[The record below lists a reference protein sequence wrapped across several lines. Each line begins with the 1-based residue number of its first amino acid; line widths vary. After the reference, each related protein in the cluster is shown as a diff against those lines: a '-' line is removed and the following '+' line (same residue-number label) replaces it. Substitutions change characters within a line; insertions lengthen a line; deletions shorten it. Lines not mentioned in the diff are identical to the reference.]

1 MKTKLTLCSLLFFF
15 LFSSA
20 ANACPVIYRGLI
32 NVVDEK
38 NNPIKGAEVWKFYC
52 ETDSYR
58 LSRNKHYIN
67 DVAVTDS
74 SQFVYKTSGG
84 GGWGIDEDPCKPSEI
99 MFRITAPGYPDLVLK
114 NVSFKSVSRVRGNL
128 PELTVTMYHSRYVK
142 KGEQFIRLE
151 NYACNKN
158 VEVKDS
164 LTLVFRD
171 YVHELYAESTVEEAE
186 RVHSAGIKTFPNP
199 VKDVLKLEIS
209 SDIFQ
214 PHRGVITD
222 IHGKTIQEFE
232 INEAATSLDL
242 SWEGAGLYF
251 ISVFNTEGE
260 LQYCVRFVKA

>member
-15 LFSSA
+15 LLSEA
-20 ANACPVIYRGLI
+20 VNACPVFYRGLI

-38 NNPIKGAEVWKFYC
+38 NNPIKGAWIWKYYC
-52 ETDSYR
+52 EKDSYR
-58 LSRNKHYIN
+58 LNYKSIYID
-67 DVAVTDS
+67 DVRTTDS
-74 SQFVYKTSGG
+74 TEFIYFTSGG
-84 GGWGIDEDPCKPSEI
+84 LWDLDDDPCKPSEI
-99 MFRITAPGYPDLVLK
+99 MFRITAPGYPDVVLK
-114 NVSFKSVSRVRGNL
+114 NVEFKKLSREWGVL
-128 PELTVTMYHSRYVK
+128 PKLTVTMYHSRFVK
-142 KGEQFIRLE
+142 KGEHFIRYE
-151 NYACNKN
+151 SYACNKDI
-158 VEVKDS
+158 EVKDS
-164 LTLVFRD
+164 LTLVFSD
-171 YVHELYAESTVEEAE
+171 YVQELYTESTVEEAE

-242 SWEGAGLYF
+242 SWEGAGMYF